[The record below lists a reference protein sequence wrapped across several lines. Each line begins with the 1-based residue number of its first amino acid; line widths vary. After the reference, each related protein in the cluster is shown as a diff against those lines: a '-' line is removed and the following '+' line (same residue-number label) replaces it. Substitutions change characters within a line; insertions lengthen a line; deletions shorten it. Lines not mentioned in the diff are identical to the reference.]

1 MTIGGMGRGLAC
13 LCLLALTAIA
23 GTGTA
28 AAAECPNEAIRI
40 AQGSK
45 QLPDCRA
52 YERISPA
59 DGKGGLVGVD
69 TKNLPMFAA
78 IRADGNAATFGS
90 SSAVGQTER
99 GATGTSN
106 LARRTADGWK
116 SFSVLNSTEP
126 DVPWDLSMFA
136 GSPTPS
142 ADMTRELFLTSRS
155 LGPPNPITSSGSIYV
170 SAPEG
175 QGAPS
180 WLSRWTL
187 SGTQPTPPV
196 NHELPLGGT
205 ANFSSGYF
213 SYPTPLTTLAGDQ
226 ARTVNWGLYFFEGST
241 IYPAGVLPSGMV
253 DPKGALAAGTGQ
265 HIIGHISEVA
275 GNQVSADG
283 SKLFFV
289 SPAESSEPKQLYVEE
304 GGKPSRLI
312 SHDVLGNGAAAGVS
326 ELGLDSQSSTA
337 TSNFALATPD
347 GTRVIFRSES
357 ALTADAPAGGVKTYR
372 AEITSGA
379 IRLQYL
385 AAADGHPLAINEDA
399 SKLFFSTPGAGPGE
413 TSYYVWDEN
422 RPAAPYAV
430 VTDIASGGGPLMAE
444 PTFSEDGDVLVFA
457 SGAEIEPGVVPR
469 PEVAYTQI
477 YRWTE
482 QGGFPNCVSCLR
494 DGGSPAR
501 FGSRM
506 TSLNGLPTDNPASP
520 TGAAYEVFNQS
531 TVIGNRKISSDG
543 SRVFFD
549 TNDPLD
555 PARDV
560 NGSRDVYM
568 WENGKD
574 YLLTSGRGTT
584 PSYVFD
590 SGESGNDVMLV
601 TKDGL
606 IPSDTND
613 TYDVYDVR
621 VDGGF
626 AEPVKESCEGD
637 ACQSARGVSVAS
649 PPASQSVR
657 GFGNQRQA
665 SVGAVRVAQ
674 LGKPGKR
681 ARVRVEVPA
690 AGRLKLSGKLLRSQ
704 SRLVKAKGTIK
715 KTVTLTKGGK
725 RKLAAKG
732 RLTTK
737 VTATFRDGEG
747 RTKKS
752 SVTLRFKQGGHR

>member
-1 MTIGGMGRGLAC
+1 MTIGGMGLGLAC
-13 LCLLALTAIA
+13 LCLLALAAIV
-23 GTGTA
+23 GPGTA

-40 AQGSK
+40 AQGATR
-45 QLPDCRA
+45 LPDCRA

-90 SSAVGQTER
+90 SSAVGETDR
-99 GATGTSN
+99 GATGSSN
-106 LARRTADGWK
+106 LARRSADGWT
-116 SFSVLNSTEP
+116 SFNVLNSTEP
-126 DVPWDLSMFA
+126 SVPWDLSMFA
-136 GSPTPS
+136 GWPTPS
-142 ADMTRELFLTSRS
+142 SDMTRELFVSSRS
-155 LGPPNPITSSGSIYV
+155 LGPPNAITGGGSVYL
-170 SAPEG
+170 SASDGNGVPT
-175 QGAPS
+175 
-180 WLSRWTL
+180 WLSRWSL
-187 SGTQPTPPV
+187 PGVQPQPPGGV
-196 NHELPLGGT
+196 LPLGGT
-205 ANFSSGYF
+205 PNFSSGYF
-213 SYPTPLTTLAGDQ
+213 SYPTPLTTVAGDQ
-226 ARTVNWGLYFFEGST
+226 MRTVNWGLYFFEGST
-241 IYPAGVLPSGMV
+241 IHPAGVLPSGTV
-253 DPKGALAAGTGQ
+253 DPQGALAAGTGQ
-265 HIIGHISEVA
+265 DLYGNISEVA

-312 SHDVLGNGAAAGVS
+312 SHDVLGNAAASGVTDLKS
-326 ELGLDSQSSTA
+326 GSASSA
-337 TSNFALATPD
+337 ARSNFVLATAD
-347 GTRVIFRSES
+347 GSRVIFSSES
-357 ALTADAPAGGVKTYR
+357 ALTADAPAGGVKIYR
-372 AEITSGA
+372 ATVSPRAVSLE
-379 IRLQYL
+379 YL
-385 AAADGHPLAINEDA
+385 PAVAGSPLAIDNNA
-399 SKLFFSTPGAGPGE
+399 SKILFSIQGAGPGE

-430 VTDIASGGGPLMAE
+430 AMDIASSGGPVMLE

-457 SGAEIEPGVVPR
+457 SGAEIEPGVAPR
-469 PEVAYTQI
+469 LEVAYTQI

-568 WENGKD
+568 WENGKA
-574 YLLTSGRGTT
+574 YLLTSGRGVT

-590 SGESGNDVMLV
+590 SSESGNDVMLV

-606 IPSDTND
+606 VPTDTNG

-621 VDGGF
+621 MGGGF
-626 AEPVKESCEGD
+626 PEPVKESCEGD
-637 ACQSARGVSVAS
+637 ACQSARGVSATS
-649 PPASQSVR
+649 PPASRSVR
-657 GFGNQRQA
+657 GPGNQRNA
-665 SVGAVRVAQ
+665 SVGAVKVVQ
-674 LGKPGKR
+674 LGKRAKS

-704 SRLVKAKGTIK
+704 SRSVKAKGTV
-715 KTVTLTKGGK
+715 KTTVRLTKAGK

-732 RLTTK
+732 SV
-737 VTATFRDGEG
+737 VTRVRATFRDGEG
-747 RTKKS
+747 RTKRNS
-752 SVTLRFKQGGHR
+752 ATLRFKQRSHR